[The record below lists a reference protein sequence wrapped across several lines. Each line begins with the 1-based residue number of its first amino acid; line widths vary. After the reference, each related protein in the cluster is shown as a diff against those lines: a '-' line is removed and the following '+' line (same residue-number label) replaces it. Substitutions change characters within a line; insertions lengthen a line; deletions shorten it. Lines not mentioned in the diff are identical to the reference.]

1 MFAVFSFFLRE
12 IYHLC
17 PISIALAKHY
27 ILNISNILCLDLT
40 EQISTIRVTKTTLE
54 RFNSAMPKSKTSDE
68 CINDLL
74 DIWEKQLNKFG
85 KPLKSSQIS

>member
-1 MFAVFSFFLRE
+1 
-12 IYHLC
+12 
-17 PISIALAKHY
+17 
-27 ILNISNILCLDLT
+27 LT